1 MIVSSVSTKG
11 QLVIPY
17 KLRQKYG
24 IKPNSMM
31 RRIDTEQGL
40 MIVPLTDDS
49 ISSSK
54 GMLKDTNV
62 STKSYLKAK
71 EEDKRLENK
80 K

>member
-17 KLRQKYG
+17 ELRQKYG
-24 IKPNSMM
+24 IKPNTLM
-31 RRIDTEQGL
+31 RWIDTGQGL
-40 MIVPLTDDS
+40 MLVPLTDDP

-54 GMLKDTNV
+54 GMLKDANV

-71 EEDKRLENK
+71 EEDKRLEDI
-80 K
+80 

>member
-31 RRIDTEQGL
+31 RWIDTGQGL

>member
-31 RRIDTEQGL
+31 RWIDTGQGL

-71 EEDKRLENK
+71 EDDKRLENIK
-80 K
+80 

>member
-1 MIVSSVSTKG
+1 
-11 QLVIPY
+11 
-17 KLRQKYG
+17 
-24 IKPNSMM
+24 MM
-31 RRIDTEQGL
+31 RWIDTGQGL

-71 EEDKRLENK
+71 EEDKRLEDIK
-80 K
+80 